1 MALFNLGNVK
11 FGLGDPYFITG
22 WDILQNLEETQKNWG
37 KVFSM
42 GWVSAFFF
50 KTGEISPKKEIQNLK
65 KKVILKVFNHIKSE
79 GEKVKIAI
87 FLYLVFS
94 V

>member
-1 MALFNLGNVK
+1 MSVSLFFL
-11 FGLGDPYFITG
+11 
-22 WDILQNLEETQKNWG
+22 
-37 KVFSM
+37 
-42 GWVSAFFF
+42 
-50 KTGEISPKKEIQNLK
+50 KTGEISPKREIQISK